1 MLSSDGVYFSL
12 GKTSFHCVQFDYK
25 NIKVTFFKFGL
36 FLRSYNRRNE
46 RQRKITLLVGIAQVL
61 VTACRLDKEESKS
74 LIDQYR

>member
-1 MLSSDGVYFSL
+1 MSSSDGVYFSL
-12 GKTSFHCVQFDYK
+12 GKMSFHCVQFDYK

-36 FLRSYNRRNE
+36 FLGSYNRRNE
-46 RQRKITLLVGIAQVL
+46 RQERITLLVGIVQVA